1 MKISRRQSNNDK
13 LFAEGLDLLEFSFRE
28 MILSGRIKV
37 KKRDIMNLS
46 KKRPLRKINNLDEL
60 MKALK

>member
-1 MKISRRQSNNDK
+1 MKISKRKSNNDK

>member
-1 MKISRRQSNNDK
+1 MKISKRQSNNDK

-46 KKRPLRKINNLDEL
+46 KKRPLRKSIT
-60 MKALK
+60 